1 MKLFGTDGVR
11 GYAGKFLTAQ
21 VTLKVAMA
29 AGIYFKKYSKSRRIL
44 VGKDT
49 RKSGYM
55 IENSLVSGLTA
66 VGYDVIQTGPIPTP
80 AVAFLTQNMRCD
92 AGIMISASHND
103 YHDNGIKLF
112 DSNGDKFSSDIEK
125 EIEKIYNDDEKIAK
139 YQVFDEDIGSSRRI
153 DGVIGR
159 YIVQLKNSFPLKC
172 NLSGT
177 RIVLDTANGAAYKV
191 APMILEELGAEVI
204 TINNS
209 PNGLNINDNCG
220 ALHPDG
226 VIKMVKETRADI
238 GFALDG
244 DADRLVVIDERGS
257 VVDGDH
263 LIGSL
268 ALFLKS
274 TNALKGKGVVTTVM
288 SNKGLEGFLETNQLK
303 LHRSDVGD
311 KNVLELMKEKNI
323 NFGGEESG
331 HIILHD
337 YAKTGDGLAT
347 ALQVLSY
354 FIQSNEKISTLLRPF
369 DLSPQIT
376 TNLNISHKPPLK
388 DIKGLGEVLQKIE
401 AKNIRHLIR
410 YSGTENKLRLL
421 LESNNKTQLTK
432 EMEALEIFFKKAL

>member
-1 MKLFGTDGVR
+1 
-11 GYAGKFLTAQ
+11 
-21 VTLKVAMA
+21 
-29 AGIYFKKYSKSRRIL
+29 
-44 VGKDT
+44 
-49 RKSGYM
+49 
-55 IENSLVSGLTA
+55 
-66 VGYDVIQTGPIPTP
+66 
-80 AVAFLTQNMRCD
+80 
-92 AGIMISASHND
+92 
-103 YHDNGIKLF
+103 
-112 DSNGDKFSSDIEK
+112 
-125 EIEKIYNDDEKIAK
+125 
-139 YQVFDEDIGSSRRI
+139 
-153 DGVIGR
+153 
-159 YIVQLKNSFPLKC
+159 
-172 NLSGT
+172 
-177 RIVLDTANGAAYKV
+177 
-191 APMILEELGAEVI
+191 
-204 TINNS
+204 
-209 PNGLNINDNCG
+209 
-220 ALHPDG
+220 LHPDG